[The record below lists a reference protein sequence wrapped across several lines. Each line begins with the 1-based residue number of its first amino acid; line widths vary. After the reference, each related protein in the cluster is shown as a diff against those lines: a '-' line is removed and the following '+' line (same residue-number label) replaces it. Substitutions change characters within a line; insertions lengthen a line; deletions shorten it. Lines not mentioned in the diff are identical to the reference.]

1 MKLTRHLE
9 QLRDYFVA
17 AVGLPRLPN
26 RAVREAP
33 LTGREYA
40 ARWYAGGAEGILP
53 ICVALRSPPEESAV
67 DQSLLLAHSKNAD
80 G

>member
-1 MKLTRHLE
+1 MESASSFRA
-9 QLRDYFVA
+9 LRDYFVA
-17 AVGLPRLPN
+17 AIGLQRLSN
-26 RAVREAP
+26 RAVREFP
-33 LTGREYA
+33 PTRPGYGRYS
-40 ARWYAGGAEGILP
+40 GVGAEGILP